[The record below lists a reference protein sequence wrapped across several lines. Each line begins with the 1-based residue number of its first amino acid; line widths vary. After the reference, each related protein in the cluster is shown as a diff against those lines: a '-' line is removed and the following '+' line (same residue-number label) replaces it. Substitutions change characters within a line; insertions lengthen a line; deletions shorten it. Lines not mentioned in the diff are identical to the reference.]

1 MNADHRRYRQ
11 PVRIC
16 HVWATYRNNKMAKR
30 FILNI
35 LPVWSMKR
43 LVAQN
48 MCSHLYNRKWHCGII
63 IDDVEAGAGRAAA
76 LSLRLF
82 LCWLTRLTGATRKSP
97 ASHLPPFTSSHR
109 CKGSDYRLGWHT
121 IHTRPGYGYRSTFNS
136 STHFSV
142 GRYVVVIARHIFQ
155 FAFFHSEFFLNF
167 WIFSP
172 AQFTCAFCLA
182 SNCCCWVVPIAGWAF
197 RAKLKY

>member
-82 LCWLTRLTGATRKSP
+82 LCWRGSLGPPQKSP

-121 IHTRPGYGYRSTFNS
+121 IHTRPGYDIVPLSILLHTSRSVAMLLSLHDTFFNL
-136 STHFSV
+136 HFSI
-142 GRYVVVIARHIFQ
+142 RKFYFWIF
-155 FAFFHSEFFLNF
+155 EFFLLHNL
-167 WIFSP
+167 
-172 AQFTCAFCLA
+172 LA
-182 SNCCCWVVPIAGWAF
+182 HSVWLQTAVAELF
-197 RAKLKY
+197 Q